1 MNTVEYIKD
10 LKTDQGVSIYDS
22 SQEGPVMMVFLRH
35 FGCVFCREALKHIKN
50 ERSNWEK
57 KGITIV
63 LIHPSS
69 KASGEV
75 YLTQFDLLDV
85 PSIADPEC
93 KIYEQFGLAKG
104 SMSQLFGLSTFFR
117 GFEVAAK
124 GILPMVKQVGDGFQ
138 MPGIFIIYNGQ
149 IKDSYI
155 HKSASDKPDYNQLIG
170 CCVA

>member
-1 MNTVEYIKD
+1 MNSSQYIKE
-10 LKTDQGVSIYDS
+10 LRTDQGLSIYDVS
-22 SQEGPVMMVFLRH
+22 LKSPVMMVFLRH
-35 FGCVFCREALKHIKN
+35 FGCVFCREALKQIKK

-57 KGITIV
+57 KGITVV

-75 YLTQFDLLDV
+75 YLTQFDLLDI

-93 KIYEQFGLAKG
+93 KIYERFGLTKA

-124 GILPMVKQVGDGFQ
+124 GILPVLKQVGDGFQ
-138 MPGIFIIYNGQ
+138 MPGIFIIFHGE
-149 IKDSYI
+149 IKGSYI
-155 HKSASDKPDYNQLIG
+155 HKSASDKPDYNELLS
-170 CCVA
+170 CCIA